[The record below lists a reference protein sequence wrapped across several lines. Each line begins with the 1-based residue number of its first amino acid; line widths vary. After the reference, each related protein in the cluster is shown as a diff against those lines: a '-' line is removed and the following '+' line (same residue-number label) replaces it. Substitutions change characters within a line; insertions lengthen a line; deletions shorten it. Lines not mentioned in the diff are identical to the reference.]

1 MIARPAALAAAVML
15 AFALPAHAD
24 RSEEIFRH
32 ALDYTVQVR
41 AAVPAPFE
49 PDVKGTVRGA
59 GFVVD
64 AARGWVLTNAH
75 VVARSPS
82 RVEVARHGQDF
93 HEARKLYVDPH
104 LDVAL
109 VELPPAARTGLAA
122 ASLHCGASPSVGHPV
137 GAFGHPWNL
146 KFTGTRGIISGS
158 TTRAV
163 GEALQTDA
171 PINGG
176 NSGGPLISLESG
188 RVVGINTAQIR
199 GSQNTNFAVAMH
211 YACRI
216 VELLQAGAD
225 PSPPSLGVVYFRE
238 MDNERVLKVARNYV
252 PSRTGL
258 QAGDVIRG
266 VVGVPGTI
274 ETETQL
280 QHALRGRL
288 DGFDLRVERGGAEVV
303 VHGRAPATPLVA
315 ASRGVIAGGVLFGQ
329 NPLVDAAELRI
340 AGLMVHH
347 VEKGSDGE
355 AKELARGDFLEAV
368 DGRPVSTLE
377 ELAAVLERVRGSDKG
392 VALTLKRYGGSDRAF
407 VYVERRL
414 IAERVDWVGGD
425 IPAAVARHAP
435 KDAVP
440 VAAEGAGNLHKSTDA
455 AMGRT
460 HVER

>member
-1 MIARPAALAAAVML
+1 MIARPAVFAAVVLSAAAAPALAE
-15 AFALPAHAD
+15 
-24 RSEEIFRH
+24 RSEQVFRQ
-32 ALDYTVQVR
+32 AIDYTVQIR
-41 AAVPAPFE
+41 TAVPAPFE

-82 RVEVARHGQDF
+82 RVEVARHGRDF

-104 LDVAL
+104 LDVAI
-109 VELPPAARTGLAA
+109 VELPAAARDALKAA
-122 ASLHCGASPSVGHPV
+122 PMHCGPSPSVGHPV

-158 TTRAV
+158 TARAA

-176 NSGGPLISLESG
+176 NSGGPLISLETG

-225 PSPPSLGVVYFRE
+225 ASPPDLGVVFFRE
-238 MDNERVLKVARNYV
+238 MENERVLKVARNYA
-252 PSRTGL
+252 PARSDLRP
-258 QAGDVIRG
+258 GDVIRG
-266 VVGVPGTI
+266 VEGVPGEI
-274 ETETQL
+274 GTETQL

-288 DGFDLRVERGGAEVV
+288 DGFALRIEREGTGAV
-303 VHGRAPATPLVA
+303 VHGRAPAMPRVA
-315 ASRGVIAGGVLFGQ
+315 ASRGLLAGGVLFGRH
-329 NPLVDAAELRI
+329 PLVDAAELRI

-347 VEKGSDGE
+347 VERGSDGE
-355 AKELARGDFLEAV
+355 AKELARGDFLETA
-368 DGRPVSTLE
+368 DGQPVATLE
-377 ELAAVLERVRGSDKG
+377 ALATVLEGAAAAGTG

-407 VYVERRL
+407 VYLERRL
-414 IAERVDWVGGD
+414 IAERIEWVGSDLPGRLAAAGRAAGARPD
-425 IPAAVARHAP
+425 RRGGGSGEPVDAPAGLA
-435 KDAVP
+435 
-440 VAAEGAGNLHKSTDA
+440 GAG
-455 AMGRT
+455 G
-460 HVER
+460 

>member
-1 MIARPAALAAAVML
+1 MKARPIAFTVVML
-15 AFALPAHAD
+15 LASHAPARAD
-24 RSEEIFRH
+24 RSEEIFRQ

-41 AAVPAPFE
+41 AAIPAPFE

-64 AARGWVLTNAH
+64 AVRGWVLTNAH
-75 VVARSPS
+75 VVGRSPS
-82 RVEVARHGQDF
+82 RVEVARHGQGF
-93 HEARKLYVDPH
+93 VEVRKLYVDPY
-104 LDVAL
+104 LDVAI
-109 VELPPAARTGLAA
+109 VELPPAKRAGLAA
-122 ASLHCGASPSVGHPV
+122 AAVHCGASPSVGHPV

-146 KFTGTRGIISGS
+146 TYTGTRGIISGN
-158 TTRAV
+158 TARAA

-225 PSPPSLGVVYFRE
+225 PSPLDLGVVFFRE
-238 MDNERVLKVARNYV
+238 MENERVLKVARNYA
-252 PSRTGL
+252 PGRTDL
-258 QAGDVIRG
+258 RSGDVIRS
-266 VVGVPGTI
+266 VEGVPGEI
-274 ETETQL
+274 GTETQL

-288 DGFDLRVERGGAEVV
+288 DGFTLRIEREGNGAVLM
-303 VHGRAPATPLVA
+303 GRAPAMPRVA
-315 ASRGVIAGGVLFGQ
+315 ASRGLLAGGVLFGR

-347 VEKGSDGE
+347 VERGSDGE
-355 AKELARGDFLEAV
+355 AKELARGDFLESA
-368 DGRPVSTLE
+368 DGQPVASLE
-377 ELAAVLERVRGSDKG
+377 ALAAVLEGAAAAGRG

-407 VYVERRL
+407 VYLERRL
-414 IAERVDWVGGD
+414 IAERVDWVGSNLASRLAASGSRGGARNGGGVGSGEPSNV
-425 IPAAVARHAP
+425 PASLER
-435 KDAVP
+435 
-440 VAAEGAGNLHKSTDA
+440 AG
-455 AMGRT
+455 G
-460 HVER
+460 